1 MRSYILSLPAP
12 LQPVL
17 IIGSTVIAA
26 FAVSLLV
33 RTAFNTPHLD
43 LDIGLTS
50 AVYGALGTIY
60 AVLIAFVV
68 SGVWQSFSDAGSA
81 VSSEANALADV
92 MFIVNHL
99 PAEKNAKIRHLA
111 KEYVESVIDR
121 WDALVRAT
129 MVDTPVEEITLDT
142 SSALLEAI
150 MEIRPEDSREQVL
163 YAQAL
168 RLTAIWLDARRD
180 RLRSAKGNTAKA
192 LWGLLIAGAFVL
204 FSFHGMFVTHVW
216 GVWAGLLLGFSLIVG
231 LSFYLI
237 FSLDSPFTGQLSTGF
252 EPFVWILNTIRRA
265 EGPTH

>member
-1 MRSYILSLPAP
+1 MRSYILSLPGP

-26 FAVSLLV
+26 FTVSLLV
-33 RTAFNTPHLD
+33 RAVFNTPHLE
-43 LDIGLTS
+43 LDMGLTS

-92 MFIVNHL
+92 MFIVSHL
-99 PAEKNAKIRHLA
+99 PEEKHSKIQRLA

-121 WDALVRAT
+121 WDALASAT
-129 MVDTPVEEITLDT
+129 MVNTPVEEITRDT
-142 SSALLEAI
+142 SSALLKAI
-150 MEIRPEDSREQVL
+150 LDVRPEDSREELL

-180 RLRSAKGNTAKA
+180 RLRSARGNTAKA

-204 FSFHGMFVTHVW
+204 FAFHGMFVTHVW

-252 EPFVWILNTIRRA
+252 EPFVWILNNIRRI
-265 EGPTH
+265 EEERP

>member
-1 MRSYILSLPAP
+1 MRSYILSLPSA

-17 IIGSTVIAA
+17 IVGSTVAAA

-33 RTAFNTPHLD
+33 RTLFNTPHLD

-68 SGVWQSFSDAGSA
+68 SGVWQTFSAAGAA
-81 VSSEANALADV
+81 VSAEANALADV
-92 MFIVNHL
+92 MFIVSQL
-99 PAEKNAKIRHLA
+99 PEESRAKIRHLVKA
-111 KEYVESVIDR
+111 YVQSVIDR
-121 WDALVRAT
+121 WDSLKRAT
-129 MVDTPVEEITLDT
+129 MDATPVEEITLDT
-142 SSALLEAI
+142 SSALLQSILEVQ
-150 MEIRPEDSREQVL
+150 PGNNREQVL
-163 YAQAL
+163 YEQAL

-204 FSFHGMFVTHVW
+204 FAFHGMFVTHVW

-237 FSLDSPFTGQLSTGF
+237 FSLDSPFTGQLSAGP
-252 EPFVWILNTIRRA
+252 EPFQWLLSTFHGAQGNK
-265 EGPTH
+265 